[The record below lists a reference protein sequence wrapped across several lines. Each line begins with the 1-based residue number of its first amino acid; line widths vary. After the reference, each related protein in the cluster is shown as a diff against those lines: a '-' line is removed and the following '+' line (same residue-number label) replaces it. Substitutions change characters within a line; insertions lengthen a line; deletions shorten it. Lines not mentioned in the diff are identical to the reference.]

1 MLTQNTLTEQACKY
15 RGHPIELVT
24 PNNAKWTC
32 PINEQLAASDVTDTA
47 VRIEEQTVLF
57 LPTSEDSP
65 NLQGA
70 SARLAGFEEIL
81 PLLDVTRDCSSK
93 VTMDEKASRILERL
107 EPPRA
112 KKQRASFS
120 KASTNAALA
129 PASKQI
135 KKPLLPREPSATQP
149 LRSSF
154 NRLKKKAPHLT

>member
-1 MLTQNTLTEQACKY
+1 MLRDHIIDSVKHIYCNMYASADQIADGFPPCQACKY

-70 SARLAGFEEIL
+70 SAVGLIA
-81 PLLDVTRDCSSK
+81 
-93 VTMDEKASRILERL
+93 
-107 EPPRA
+107 
-112 KKQRASFS
+112 QW
-120 KASTNAALA
+120 
-129 PASKQI
+129 
-135 KKPLLPREPSATQP
+135 
-149 LRSSF
+149 
-154 NRLKKKAPHLT
+154 

>member
-1 MLTQNTLTEQACKY
+1 MNPIHISVASSTAMLTQNTLTEQACKY

-70 SARLAGFEEIL
+70 SAVGLIA
-81 PLLDVTRDCSSK
+81 
-93 VTMDEKASRILERL
+93 
-107 EPPRA
+107 
-112 KKQRASFS
+112 QW
-120 KASTNAALA
+120 
-129 PASKQI
+129 
-135 KKPLLPREPSATQP
+135 
-149 LRSSF
+149 
-154 NRLKKKAPHLT
+154 

>member
-1 MLTQNTLTEQACKY
+1 MLQFCGLLLE
-15 RGHPIELVT
+15 HIM
-24 PNNAKWTC
+24 
-32 PINEQLAASDVTDTA
+32 
-47 VRIEEQTVLF
+47 
-57 LPTSEDSP
+57 
-65 NLQGA
+65 LQ
-70 SARLAGFEEIL
+70 RLAGFEEIL